1 MARRCRWRLCVL
13 LVVSKNESP
22 SGFITFLHPVKYTN
36 GFVTTCTKRQ
46 LKSLIGKLNHI
57 CKVVRP
63 GRSFLRRLIDLSTT
77 VQRMHH
83 HITLNNEARADIQW
97 WLDFLPHWTSK
108 SMIPPSRKVMSSDLF
123 LHTDASDIGFGAL
136 FGTQW
141 IQGSWPKTSP
151 KEKKSSIDFRELFA
165 ITAAALTWGNYW
177 QGLRIVFVTDNK
189 PISQVWDSGSSS
201 SKPLMSLIRP
211 LYLFAATTGF
221 SISFKHI
228 FGTSNPLADALSR
241 FQMQKFFDLMPE
253 ANKFPTEL
261 PDSVT
266 NLLEQIST
274 N

>member
-1 MARRCRWRLCVL
+1 MEILERWTGKR
-13 LVVSKNESP
+13 
-22 SGFITFLHPVKYTN
+22 
-36 GFVTTCTKRQ
+36 TCTKRQ
-46 LKSLIGKLNHI
+46 LKSLVGKLNHI

-63 GRSFLRRLIDLSTT
+63 GRTFLRRLIDLSTT
-77 VQRMHH
+77 VKRMHH

-165 ITAAALTWGNYW
+165 ITAAALTWGHYW

-228 FGTSNPLADALSR
+228 FGASNPLADALSR

-261 PDSVT
+261 PDTVT